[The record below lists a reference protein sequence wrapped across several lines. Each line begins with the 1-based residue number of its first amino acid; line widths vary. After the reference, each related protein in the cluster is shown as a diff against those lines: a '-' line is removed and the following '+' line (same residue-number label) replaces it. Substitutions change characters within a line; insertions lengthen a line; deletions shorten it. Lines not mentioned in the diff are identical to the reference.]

1 MGRGDK
7 KTKKGKRF
15 SRSYGILRPRKI
27 EVEKYI
33 SKPKKVVVVE
43 ETALTEEVK
52 ETKKT
57 VVKKKSTSKKT
68 TKKKS

>member
-33 SKPKKVVVVE
+33 AKPKKVEVVE
-43 ETALTEEVK
+43 ETDVEEVK

-57 VVKKKSTSKKT
+57 VVKKKSTSKKK